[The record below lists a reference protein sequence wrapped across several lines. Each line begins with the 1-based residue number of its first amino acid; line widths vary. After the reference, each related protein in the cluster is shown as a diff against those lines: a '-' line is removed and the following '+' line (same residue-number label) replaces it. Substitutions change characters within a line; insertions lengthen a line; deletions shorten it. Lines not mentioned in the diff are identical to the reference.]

1 MLGSAPVCGHRRFR
15 PCRQFAGVRDPRRL
29 QRQKPTVG
37 HDIPAI
43 LRPKCCQDGRGAYPF
58 LRAEDP
64 AQSARNPTEV
74 LIQGRIP
81 ASSTIGQ
88 GSLSVGHA
96 AFRPWRP
103 RAAPPLTARE
113 TSDQCAST
121 ITGKWT
127 GKWRRIRRTVRSSS
141 ESLQKTASG
150 SASCKR
156 IWTPSVAQNHSKHQT
171 QDRGVS
177 KEKNRQAV
185 AYSCVGS
192 RGRNPARFE
201 IAGADTRLSIL
212 LRHCSNFRLSTFD
225 SLKLGLTSPT
235 RALAYATRTSGHWQ
249 GS

>member
-1 MLGSAPVCGHRRFR
+1 M
-15 PCRQFAGVRDPRRL
+15 RDPRRL
-29 QRQKPTVG
+29 QRQEPTVG

-74 LIQGRIP
+74 FIQGRFP

-121 ITGKWT
+121 IRRKWT
-127 GKWRRIRRTVRSSS
+127 GKLRRNRRTVMNSS
-141 ESLQKTASG
+141 ESLQNLLPNTRSENDSDLG
-150 SASCKR
+150 LEH
-156 IWTPSVAQNHSKHQT
+156 PQHSENQT
-171 QDRGVS
+171 QDRGVGT
-177 KEKNRQAV
+177 EKNRQASLYTCV
-185 AYSCVGS
+185 LTVYSS
-192 RGRNPARFE
+192 SIRSEP
-201 IAGADTRLSIL
+201 AGAVPTNCDH
-212 LRHCSNFRLSTFD
+212 RHC
-225 SLKLGLTSPT
+225 
-235 RALAYATRTSGHWQ
+235 
-249 GS
+249 